1 MKKIS
6 QILIAA
12 ANIVLIAVVVWG
24 YFARRSHGNGPCA
37 DIKPQIDTMYVFD
50 TIRIKTPVKIESRI
64 IDTLLVHVRDTVTL
78 RDTIFLRLPRE
89 QVRWEDSLSVVYA
102 SGYRASVDSVIH
114 YTKATVVTKVA
125 PLIQTQRTHWGLG
138 LSAGVGLSSQG
149 LTPYVGLGVS
159 YNILS
164 W

>member
-12 ANIVLIAVVVWG
+12 ANLALIVVVVWG
-24 YFARRSHGNGPCA
+24 YFARRSRGNGPCA
-37 DIKPQIDTMYVFD
+37 DVKPQIDTMYVFD
-50 TIRIKTPVKIESRI
+50 TIRINTPVKIESRI

-78 RDTIFLRLPRE
+78 RDTVFLRLPRE

-114 YTKATVVTKVA
+114 YTQAAVVTKVV
-125 PLIQTQRTHWGLG
+125 PLIQTRRAHWGLG